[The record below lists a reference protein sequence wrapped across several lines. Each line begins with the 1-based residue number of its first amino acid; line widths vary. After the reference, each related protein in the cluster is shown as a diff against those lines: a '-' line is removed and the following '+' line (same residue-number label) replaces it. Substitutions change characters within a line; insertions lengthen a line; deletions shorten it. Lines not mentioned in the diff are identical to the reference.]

1 MFRKTRYILVLLAA
15 VAGMRAQNVINDV
28 GLRLSVSAE
37 KKLNKRV
44 AVTGKILTRQVEN
57 MSLLNRIYFRAG
69 FKVKLSKNF
78 KTELRL
84 YYMPT
89 RKGYQEMRNAYRYSL
104 ALVYTARLS
113 PRITFSDRVT
123 YQTTTNYLLNTPD
136 TDNKLA
142 GVIRNRYTLAY
153 KLNRRSEPYI
163 KEELLWQLVGKKEQY
178 FGRNRVY
185 LGYEYLLNDKM
196 SLDAYVIY
204 ERGFNSKN
212 GPQEQNFF
220 YGLNLGF
227 SF

>member
-44 AVTGKILTRQVEN
+44 AVTGKILIRQVEN
-57 MSLLNRIYFRAG
+57 LSLLNRIYFRAG

-104 ALVYTARLS
+104 AFVYTARLS
-113 PRITFSDRVT
+113 PRITFSDRLT

-136 TDNKLA
+136 ADTKLA